1 MELKGEFYSKM
12 RMNTVRNIQ
21 EQDIIIEDEREDS
34 INDQES
40 DLAFDWQHLQNQF
53 HSQFQFIISSFSID

>member
-1 MELKGEFYSKM
+1 
-12 RMNTVRNIQ
+12 MNTVRNIQ
-21 EQDIIIEDEREDS
+21 EQDIIIEDEKEEKEDS

-53 HSQFQFIISSFSID
+53 HSQFQFIIFL

>member
-21 EQDIIIEDEREDS
+21 EQDIIIEDEKEEKEDS
-34 INDQES
+34 MNDQESQES
-40 DLAFDWQHLQNQF
+40 DLAFD
-53 HSQFQFIISSFSID
+53 